1 MIKTYAY
8 GSVVRKPKYD
18 TTKIKNKK
26 KADINNDGELSSYE
40 VARGK
45 KIEAAMAKRRTA

>member
-8 GSVVRKPKYD
+8 GAVVRKPKGD
-18 TTKIKNKK
+18 AAEIKNKE